1 MVWTTQ
7 AGGPFCFV
15 TAIVTQPKMADE
27 KSTLNADDIS
37 ALKQVNRSGYPFQLK
52 VEYDIRSSEKNH
64 HWSVASREHPWTSPE
79 GKSGFIDLV
88 LKHNEYSTF
97 RLVIECKRVKAD
109 DARQLRW
116 LFLVENGK
124 SDFMER
130 ASSFEAESD
139 ISAKV
144 WDVVRVSPASLES
157 EFCVLQGDEP
167 RRSLLEAI
175 AKELLEATEG
185 LAQEEIAVAQ
195 SVQESHP
202 SL

>member
-27 KSTLNADDIS
+27 KSTLNADDSS

-64 HWSVASREHPWTSPE
+64 HW
-79 GKSGFIDLV
+79 
-88 LKHNEYSTF
+88 
-97 RLVIECKRVKAD
+97 C
-109 DARQLRW
+109 
-116 LFLVENGK
+116 
-124 SDFMER
+124 
-130 ASSFEAESD
+130 
-139 ISAKV
+139 
-144 WDVVRVSPASLES
+144 
-157 EFCVLQGDEP
+157 
-167 RRSLLEAI
+167 LLEAI